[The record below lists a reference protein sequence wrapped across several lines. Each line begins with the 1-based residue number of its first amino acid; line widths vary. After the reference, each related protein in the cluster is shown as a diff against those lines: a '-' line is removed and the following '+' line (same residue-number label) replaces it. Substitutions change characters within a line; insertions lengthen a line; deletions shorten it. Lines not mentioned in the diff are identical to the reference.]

1 MKLLKESK
9 AQISIELIIVMAAVV
24 AIVLVLVSQLQKTSV
39 SGAKKIDEKTKD
51 IFDKIDEIK

>member
-1 MKLLKESK
+1 MLSEEK
-9 AQISIELIIVMAAVV
+9 AQISIELIIVLAAVV
-24 AIVLVLVSQLQKTSV
+24 AIVLVLVSQLQKTSS

>member
-1 MKLLKESK
+1 MKFLKEQK
-9 AQISIELIIVMAAVV
+9 AQVSIELIIVLAAVV
-24 AIVLVLVSQLQKTSV
+24 AIVLVLVSQLQKTSA